1 MTKRRTLLFAATLLG
16 VIAADQV
23 TKALVRASFVIGES
37 RQVIPGVVWLTH
49 VNNTGAAFGLFQGR
63 QWLLVSVAIV
73 VLGVIGYVAF
83 RVCPKSR
90 VAWIALGLVAAG
102 AVGNLIDRV
111 ASGGVT
117 DFIDFGWWPVFN
129 VADIALDVGVA
140 LLVGWLLFSREAR
153 GLPECPKLEPSS
165 GSRELSGESADT
177 VAESDVG

>member
-111 ASGGVT
+111 ASG
-117 DFIDFGWWPVFN
+117 
-129 VADIALDVGVA
+129 VGVA